1 MATAIVTEP
10 GKAAAQVPSNSPYQL
25 DKAQVLKASRALLK
39 FVVGQEKTGAKPNL
53 LADADEPDNSAETIW
68 LNLATKKFIS
78 DVKRLKPSQV
88 ALPHPLRTATSSTIC
103 LIVKDPQR
111 TFKDLVVS
119 ASLSAT
125 ITKVISISKL
135 RAKFRTFESRRAL
148 CASHDIFLAD
158 SRIVRMLPA
167 LLGKPFYSRTVKTPI
182 PVNFEGP
189 KAVTPARLAAETRA
203 AIGSTYV
210 HLSASASTSVRV
222 GRADFTPEQIVENVD
237 AVVTALVAKKVP
249 AGWRGVRSFH
259 IKSPNSAALPIW
271 MTQELYADEDVL
283 RPADE
288 ERKALVDAARKEK
301 RTAKK
306 MVKRAQRAEF
316 VKSRAALNVQK
327 EEEQPVEMDFEPAPV
342 SKALVQSEERLV
354 EREVV
359 AKKKRR
365 ALGDVVDA
373 GLDVTVK
380 EAKKLKTKKAM

>member
-1 MATAIVTEP
+1 M
-10 GKAAAQVPSNSPYQL
+10 
-25 DKAQVLKASRALLK
+25 
-39 FVVGQEKTGAKPNL
+39 
-53 LADADEPDNSAETIW
+53 
-68 LNLATKKFIS
+68 
-78 DVKRLKPSQV
+78 
-88 ALPHPLRTATSSTIC
+88 
-103 LIVKDPQR
+103 
-111 TFKDLVVS
+111 
-119 ASLSAT
+119 
-125 ITKVISISKL
+125 
-135 RAKFRTFESRRAL
+135 
-148 CASHDIFLAD
+148 
-158 SRIVRMLPA
+158 
-167 LLGKPFYSRTVKTPI
+167 
-182 PVNFEGP
+182 
-189 KAVTPARLAAETRA
+189 
-203 AIGSTYV
+203 
-210 HLSASASTSVRV
+210 
-222 GRADFTPEQIVENVD
+222 ENVD
-237 AVVTALVAKKVP
+237 AVVAALVAKKVP

-288 ERKALVDAARKEK
+288 ERKALLDAAKKEK

-316 VKSRAALNVQK
+316 VKNRAALNVQK

>member
-1 MATAIVTEP
+1 
-10 GKAAAQVPSNSPYQL
+10 
-25 DKAQVLKASRALLK
+25 
-39 FVVGQEKTGAKPNL
+39 
-53 LADADEPDNSAETIW
+53 
-68 LNLATKKFIS
+68 
-78 DVKRLKPSQV
+78 
-88 ALPHPLRTATSSTIC
+88 
-103 LIVKDPQR
+103 
-111 TFKDLVVS
+111 
-119 ASLSAT
+119 
-125 ITKVISISKL
+125 
-135 RAKFRTFESRRAL
+135 
-148 CASHDIFLAD
+148 
-158 SRIVRMLPA
+158 MLPA
-167 LLGKPFYSRTVKTPI
+167 LLGKPFYARTVKTPI
-182 PVNFEGP
+182 PVNFEGS

-203 AIGSTYV
+203 AIGSTHV

-237 AVVTALVAKKVP
+237 AVVAALVTKKIP

-288 ERKALVDAARKEK
+288 ERKALVDAAKKEK

-316 VKSRAALNVQK
+316 VKSRAALAVQK

-342 SKALVQSEERLV
+342 SKALAKSEEILV
-354 EREVV
+354 EREAV